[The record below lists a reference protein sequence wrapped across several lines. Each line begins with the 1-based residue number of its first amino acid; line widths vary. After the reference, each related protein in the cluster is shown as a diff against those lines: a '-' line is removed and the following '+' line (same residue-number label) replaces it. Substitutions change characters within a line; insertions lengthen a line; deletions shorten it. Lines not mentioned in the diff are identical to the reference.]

1 MAKTKEQPKILR
13 PPIVVIMGHVDHGKT
28 KILDYI
34 RKTKVAEGE
43 SGGITQHIGAYEIEH
58 NGKKITFIDTPGH
71 EAFSAMRSRGARVAD
86 IAILVVA
93 SDEGVKPQTKEAIT
107 IIKNARIPFVVALN
121 KIDKPEA
128 DPQRVRAELAEQEV
142 LVEGWGG
149 AVPIVEVSA
158 KTGDHI
164 DDLIETIL
172 LVAEV
177 EEIGK
182 TDGNVPLGVVIES
195 HMDHKRGA
203 TATLLL
209 REGTFEKKDV
219 LLIGGT
225 VETMKIFE
233 NFRGEALTRATA
245 SMPIVLSG
253 LTSVPVIG
261 QEFRAF
267 ATKEA
272 AAEHRESQEKLE
284 DTKKASPEEPATDG
298 RPLLAIILKTD
309 VSGSREALEEIVV
322 SLQFP
327 EVGNT
332 LLKNEVGDVNESDV
346 KLAASATHSAIFAFR
361 VATPP
366 VIKQL
371 AENTGVIIISK
382 DVIYEILQAV
392 KEHMS
397 LLIPPE
403 VRKTEIGRAKILA
416 IFKSSM
422 SSRQVVGGKVESGRL
437 KRGGKIDVMRSKEII
452 GTGKIT
458 GLQQQKHEADEVMPG
473 AEFGLMTDCPAPIT
487 AGDTLVV
494 FVEDEIRKK
503 L

>member
-1 MAKTKEQPKILR
+1 MKKKRYLNKRYKNHSAQPLLLFRHQKLFRIWKCAGIPMAKTKEQPKILR
-13 PPIVVIMGHVDHGKT
+13 PPVVVVMGHVDHGKT

-253 LTSVPVIG
+253 LT
-261 QEFRAF
+261 
-267 ATKEA
+267 
-272 AAEHRESQEKLE
+272 
-284 DTKKASPEEPATDG
+284 
-298 RPLLAIILKTD
+298 
-309 VSGSREALEEIVV
+309 
-322 SLQFP
+322 
-327 EVGNT
+327 
-332 LLKNEVGDVNESDV
+332 
-346 KLAASATHSAIFAFR
+346 
-361 VATPP
+361 
-366 VIKQL
+366 
-371 AENTGVIIISK
+371 
-382 DVIYEILQAV
+382 Y
-392 KEHMS
+392 
-397 LLIPPE
+397 
-403 VRKTEIGRAKILA
+403 
-416 IFKSSM
+416 
-422 SSRQVVGGKVESGRL
+422 
-437 KRGGKIDVMRSKEII
+437 
-452 GTGKIT
+452 
-458 GLQQQKHEADEVMPG
+458 
-473 AEFGLMTDCPAPIT
+473 
-487 AGDTLVV
+487 
-494 FVEDEIRKK
+494 
-503 L
+503 